1 MKKGIAKFSKES
13 TAKSFSSRTI
23 KASAIILGDDGKYWV
38 VTLAEMER
46 LLKAGY
52 EAI

>member
-1 MKKGIAKFSKES
+1 MLGKCIDEQNAREFSN
-13 TAKSFSSRTI
+13 RTN
-23 KASAIILGDDGKYWV
+23 KASAIVLGDDGKYWV

-52 EAI
+52 EVI

>member
-1 MKKGIAKFSKES
+1 MLGKFIEERN
-13 TAKSFSSRTI
+13 AREFSNRTN

-46 LLKAGY
+46 LLRAGY
-52 EAI
+52 EVI